1 VHKPVL
7 AVLGGS
13 FDPPHLGHVLMPT
26 YVLARGLAARVLVAP
41 CWSHPFAKRM
51 SPYLDRLTW
60 TRLAMAIHG
69 DRVEVTD
76 LEQRLAEARAKDVPS
91 YTYELLRAVQAE
103 HPDYRVRLV
112 IGSDISDA
120 ELRKWHD
127 HAALIA
133 EFPPIVVPRM
143 GYADPK
149 SCALPEISST
159 AVRGWLLSDSP
170 AAHASLDAA
179 VPAVVLQRL
188 RAGVRG
194 HVWIVGHGHVAGHA
208 ASWLH
213 ARGWTST
220 QLSAHGLITGSEDL
234 PGIGTRA
241 AASGPISRVPKAI
254 WLLCQDP
261 QLPLV
266 AAALAGCGLRP
277 VPVLHAAG
285 ALPARDALGPLVA
298 ANFPVG
304 TLHPICSLRR
314 EVARGLLD
322 QACFGVEGDP
332 AARELALRLIDE
344 QPWIDLQGL
353 DAAARTRYHAACALA
368 ANHLAVLLAESAET
382 IAGLVPDL
390 RSTIDTAL
398 AVLMR
403 SALHNLLTL
412 GLPRGVTGPV
422 ARGDLAIVE
431 RHAASLDPA
440 VGDLYTR
447 LSARLAALLQ
457 PAAPPAAT

>member
-1 VHKPVL
+1 MHKPVL

-51 SPYLDRLTW
+51 TPFLDRLAW
-60 TRLAMAIHG
+60 TRLAMAVHG
-69 DRVEVTD
+69 DRVEVSD
-76 LEQRLAEARAKDVPS
+76 IEQRLAEARPKDAPS
-91 YTYELLRAVQAE
+91 YTVELLRAVQAE
-103 HPDYRVRLV
+103 HPDHRVRLV

-127 HAALIA
+127 HAALLA

-159 AVRGWLLSDSP
+159 AVRSWLLSDSP
-170 AAHASLDAA
+170 AAHASLEAA
-179 VPAVVLQRL
+179 VPAAVLQRL
-188 RAGVRG
+188 RGGVRG
-194 HVWIVGHGHVAGHA
+194 HVWLVGHGHVASHA

-220 QLSAHGLITGSEDL
+220 QLGAHGLITGSEDI
-234 PGIGTRA
+234 PGMGSRS

-266 AAALAGCGLRP
+266 AAALAACGLRP

-285 ALPARDALGPLVA
+285 ALPARDVLAPLVA

-304 TLHPICSLRR
+304 TLHPICSLRS
-314 EVARGLLD
+314 EVPRGLLD

-332 AARELALRLIDE
+332 PARELALRLIDE
-344 QPWIDLQGL
+344 QPWLDLQDLG
-353 DAAARTRYHAACALA
+353 AAERTRYHAACALA
-368 ANHLAVLLAESAET
+368 ANHLAVLLAESAAT
-382 IAGLVPDL
+382 LAGLVPEPRATVD
-390 RSTIDTAL
+390 RAL

-403 SALHNLLTL
+403 SALRNLLSL

-422 ARGDLAIVE
+422 ARGDTTMVE
-431 RHAASLDPA
+431 RHAAALDPE
-440 VGDLYTR
+440 VGDLYAR
-447 LSARLAALLQ
+447 LSARLAALIR
-457 PAAPPAAT
+457 PEA

>member
-1 VHKPVL
+1 VRKPAL

-26 YVLARGLAARVLVAP
+26 YVLARGLASRVLVAP

-51 SPYLDRLTW
+51 SPFLDRLAW
-60 TRLAMAIHG
+60 TRLAMAVHG
-69 DRVEVTD
+69 ERVEVTD
-76 LEQRLAEARAKDVPS
+76 LEQRLAEARGNDTPS

-103 HPDYRVRLV
+103 YPDHRVRLV

-120 ELRKWHD
+120 ELRKWKD
-127 HAALIA
+127 SAALIA

-159 AVRGWLLSDSP
+159 AIRGWLLSDSP
-170 AAHASLDAA
+170 AALASLDAA
-179 VPAVVLQRL
+179 VPAAVLQRL

-194 HVWIVGHGHVAGHA
+194 HVWLVGHGHVASHVT
-208 ASWLH
+208 SWLH
-213 ARGWTST
+213 ERGWTST
-220 QLSAHGLITGSEDL
+220 QLSAHGLIDGTEEIPGMGSR
-234 PGIGTRA
+234 T

-261 QLPLV
+261 QLGPV
-266 AAALAGCGLRP
+266 AAALAACGLRP

-285 ALPARDALGPLVA
+285 SLPARDALAPLVA
-298 ANFPVG
+298 AGFPVG

-314 EVARGLLD
+314 EVPRGYLD
-322 QACFGVEGDP
+322 QACFGVEGDDK
-332 AARELALRLIDE
+332 ARELALRLIDE
-344 QPWIDLQGL
+344 QPWIDLQDLG
-353 DAAARTRYHAACALA
+353 AAGRTRYHAACALA
-368 ANHLAVLLAESAET
+368 ANHLAVLLAESTDTLAR
-382 IAGLVPDL
+382 LVQDPRPTLDH
-390 RSTIDTAL
+390 AL

-403 SALHNLLTL
+403 SALHNLLSL

-422 ARGDLAIVE
+422 ARGDTATVE
-431 RHAASLDPA
+431 RHAAALDPE
-440 VGDLYTR
+440 VGELYAR
-447 LSARLAALLQ
+447 LSARLAALVRV
-457 PAAPPAAT
+457 T